1 MKRFRPL
8 YTALLVFILFLLPC
22 FSAFADTSDYND
34 FIINN
39 YDVKIDVGEDN
50 ILHVTEN
57 IDVYFNTERHGIYRN
72 IPRRFNVVRE
82 NGTSDKAKIKIK
94 NFECSDNYEMD
105 DSIGEYSIQIGDAD
119 EYVIGEHKYQLS
131 YDYIIGLDLLEGADE
146 LYFNIIGTEWN
157 TRIKNVSFE
166 INMPKDFDKSK
177 IGFSAGYAGEVGTEI
192 VEYTVNENTIT
203 GYTTMPLGYSN
214 GLTVRIELP
223 EGYFIFDNAKQ
234 NMIAAVLVIIPA
246 FVLIAVFVI
255 WSIFGKDKKVVDV
268 VEFYPPK
275 DTNCVGV
282 AYWYKGM
289 VSGEDV
295 VPLLIEL
302 ANEGYLT
309 IEEDNA
315 SGYSYIIRRV
325 KTYDGDDESKKTFML
340 GLFKRG
346 DTTYKARLEND
357 FYIYIDKIKL
367 MYNTSDNRK
376 KVFDKKSLVMRM
388 VCWFFSVAAVF
399 LNFKIYID
407 TYHTP
412 ACNIAFAAGLA
423 VCVLAFILSF
433 FVRKRTDDGHMV
445 LQQIEGF
452 KTFLETAEKERLEE
466 LVEENPEYFYDI
478 LPYAYVLGVSKKW
491 IKKFESIAIEPPNW
505 CHVDH
510 RDLGY
515 LYFINSTLKNCSS
528 TMQSRPVETGSGS
541 GSVSGGGFSG
551 GGVSGGGF
559 GGGGGGSW

>member
-1 MKRFRPL
+1 MKRFNSL
-8 YTALLVFILFLLPC
+8 CTALLFFIISLLPC

-34 FIINN
+34 FVINN

-50 ILHVTEN
+50 VLHIVED
-57 IDVYFNTERHGIYRN
+57 IDVHFNKERHGIYRN

-82 NGTSDKAKIKIK
+82 NGTSSKAKIKIK
-94 NFECSDNYEMD
+94 NFKCSDNYELD
-105 DSIGEYSIQIGDAD
+105 SSIGEYSIQIGDAD
-119 EYVIGEHKYQLS
+119 KYVIGEHKYQLS
-131 YDYIIGLDLLEGADE
+131 YDYVIGLDLLEGADE

-157 TRIKNVSFE
+157 TRIKNVNFE

-177 IGFSAGYAGEVGTEI
+177 IGFSAGYAGAVGTQA
-192 VEYTVNENTIT
+192 VEYAVNGNSIT

-223 EGYFIFDNAKQ
+223 DGYFIFDNAKQ
-234 NMIAAVLVIIPA
+234 NMIAATLVIIPVL
-246 FVLIAVFVI
+246 VLIAVFVM
-255 WSIFGKDKKVVDV
+255 WSIFGKDKKIVDV
-268 VEFYPPK
+268 VEFYPPEN
-275 DTNCVGV
+275 TNCVGV

-289 VSGEDV
+289 VTGEDV

-309 IEEDNA
+309 IEEDKK
-315 SGYSYIIRRV
+315 SGYSYIIKRI
-325 KTYDGDDESKKTFML
+325 KSYDGVDESKKIFMQ
-340 GLFKRG
+340 GLFCKG
-346 DTTYKARLEND
+346 DTTYKSRLENN
-357 FYIYIDKIKL
+357 FYVYVDKIKL
-367 MYNTSDNRK
+367 FYNTPDNRK
-376 KVFDKKSLVMRM
+376 KVFDKKSLMMRM
-388 VCWFFSVAAVF
+388 ICWLLSIAAIVF
-399 LNFKIYID
+399 DFMIYTD
-407 TYHTP
+407 TYHTSS
-412 ACNIAFAAGLA
+412 CNIAFAAGLV

-452 KTFLETAEKERLEE
+452 KNFLETAEKERLEE

-491 IKKFESIAIEPPNW
+491 IKKFESIAIQPPTW
-505 CHVDH
+505 CNADY

-528 TMQSRPVETGSGS
+528 SMQSRPVDTDSGG